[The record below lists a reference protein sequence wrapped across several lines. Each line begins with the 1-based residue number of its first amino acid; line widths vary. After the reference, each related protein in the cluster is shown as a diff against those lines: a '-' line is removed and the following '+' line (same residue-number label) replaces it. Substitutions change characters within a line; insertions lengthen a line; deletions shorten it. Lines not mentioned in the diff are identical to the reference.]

1 MVYPVNS
8 KSGQAALAKRNLKA
22 LDLAEAITNFQK
34 RERLYIATLIGIN
47 EDGFFGSLDENWS
60 PNKLSAFDEALVTI
74 PWVQVFELLGRAP
87 NGATL
92 EFLSG
97 QTRPKSH

>member
-1 MVYPVNS
+1 M
-8 KSGQAALAKRNLKA
+8 AKRNLKA
-22 LDLAEAITNFQK
+22 LELAEVVTIFQEW
-34 RERLYIATLIGIN
+34 ERLYTATLIGIN
-47 EDGFFGSLDENWS
+47 EDGFFGSLDENWRS
-60 PNKLSAFDEALVTI
+60 EKLNAFDEAFVTI

-97 QTRPKSH
+97 QTRPNSH